1 MFNHLVLNIL
11 ICVEILLCNE
21 KNNSSRFFMQIM
33 KFYKISFP
41 LNKLQN
47 IHIIKQEEW
56 KEAGRMLYAK
66 NS

>member
-1 MFNHLVLNIL
+1 
-11 ICVEILLCNE
+11 
-21 KNNSSRFFMQIM
+21 MQIM

-47 IHIIKQEEW
+47 MHIIKQEEW
-56 KEAGRMLYAK
+56 KEAGLMLYKK

>member
-1 MFNHLVLNIL
+1 
-11 ICVEILLCNE
+11 
-21 KNNSSRFFMQIM
+21 MQIM

-47 IHIIKQEEW
+47 MHIIEQEEW
-56 KEAGRMLYAK
+56 KEAGLMLYTK

>member
-1 MFNHLVLNIL
+1 MFNHLVLKIF

-21 KNNSSRFFMQIM
+21 KNNSSTSFMQIM

-47 IHIIKQEEW
+47 MHIIKQEEW
-56 KEAGRMLYAK
+56 KEAGLMLYTK

>member
-1 MFNHLVLNIL
+1 MF

-21 KNNSSRFFMQIM
+21 KTNSSISFMQIM
-33 KFYKISFP
+33 KFYRISFP

-56 KEAGRMLYAK
+56 KEAGLMLYTK